1 MLLIDYVSKYHL
13 ASYFFIFTFY
23 GEREIGASDF
33 QNTWFDERILLET
46 KMKILII
53 SLITLLKETTDNS
66 EEDMIQLALRL
77 SEAATP
83 EERRRLENEFEREQV
98 NAGIQASL
106 RGVPPQSSA
115 EDSLSVAS
123 TATAGGGSLATS
135 LDSSTNRRE
144 SMGAEEPIH
153 VFLSSSGGTTSVQI
167 ILEDGTRVNVEID
180 TPISDLPEISSLVKF
195 YLLCNQ
201 RLILFAWFMK

>member
-33 QNTWFDERILLET
+33 QNTWFGERILLET

-53 SLITLLKETTDNS
+53 SLITLLKATTDNS

-123 TATAGGGSLATS
+123 TATAGGGSLAT
-135 LDSSTNRRE
+135 NRRE
-144 SMGAEEPIH
+144 SIWALKKSLFMFIYHPVVVQH
-153 VFLSSSGGTTSVQI
+153 LFKLFLKTG
-167 ILEDGTRVNVEID
+167 
-180 TPISDLPEISSLVKF
+180 
-195 YLLCNQ
+195 LL
-201 RLILFAWFMK
+201 